1 VLVKCVATLGPSIEK
16 LDVLKE
22 VSKYVDGFRINFSHG
37 DEEQWWKFLES
48 VRKLEDTKF
57 FPVIGDLQ
65 GPSIRFGEINKL
77 QLEIGETIEIGLD
90 SEVNIPHIEFFSTVS
105 KGDVI
110 LTDDGKAVLKVID
123 KRGFKVTVKA
133 LTPAV
138 LKPGKGV
145 VVQGKDC
152 PTGFITEKD
161 KKALKFLVE
170 AGLEYVA
177 LSYIR
182 GANEVLKIRNML
194 KGLGGA
200 DVKVISKIETRQAVE
215 NLDEI
220 ISVSDY
226 ILVARGD
233 LGLHFTIEE
242 VPMIQD
248 NIVEKAVIEGKPVMV
263 ATQILDSMVDNPIPT
278 RAEAVDIYSAV
289 KMGVDSLLLTEET
302 AIGKYP
308 TEAVKWLK
316 RISEKSEKSLEISRD
331 KITVRDIK
339 DSFIK
344 SLVEMAE
351 NLNAKIVIYTKSGLT
366 AERISKYKPLIPVYA
381 ASGNLKAVR
390 KLGLY
395 RGIISLLI
403 QAGGYEEGLEKAL
416 NFLKNEKELK
426 QGDVALLTYGLSD
439 RPLHYIKLV
448 TI

>member
-1 VLVKCVATLGPSIEK
+1 MELIDQEL
-16 LDVLKE
+16 
-22 VSKYVDGFRINFSHG
+22 
-37 DEEQWWKFLES
+37 EE
-48 VRKLEDTKF
+48 
-57 FPVIGDLQ
+57 I
-65 GPSIRFGEINKL
+65 
-77 QLEIGETIEIGLD
+77 
-90 SEVNIPHIEFFSTVS
+90 
-105 KGDVI
+105 
-110 LTDDGKAVLKVID
+110 
-123 KRGFKVTVKA
+123 
-133 LTPAV
+133 
-138 LKPGKGV
+138 
-145 VVQGKDC
+145 
-152 PTGFITEKD
+152 
-161 KKALKFLVE
+161 
-170 AGLEYVA
+170 
-177 LSYIR
+177 
-182 GANEVLKIRNML
+182 
-194 KGLGGA
+194 
-200 DVKVISKIETRQAVE
+200 ISKIETRQAVE